1 MKEKEGGCELG
12 KRCVYVFKTP
22 EQNQFLI
29 PIFFSDSF
37 CLLVNNNKLFQSK
50 MKSHMDYSNYPR
62 THPLFDNSRANEL
75 NFFKNELKGVSK
87 CVEFVGLRSKCYA
100 MKLRQENGNFI
111 EKKVCKGIGKVAIKN
126 RLKFAEYKKCLFEG
140 DEIRHNFTS
149 ILSQKQKLFTVIRN
163 KKALSRFDSKRW
175 LFQCGIHS
183 VPFNS
188 ILIKKYGN
196 KCFKCKN

>member
-1 MKEKEGGCELG
+1 M
-12 KRCVYVFKTP
+12 
-22 EQNQFLI
+22 
-29 PIFFSDSF
+29 
-37 CLLVNNNKLFQSK
+37 
-50 MKSHMDYSNYPR
+50 
-62 THPLFDNSRANEL
+62 
-75 NFFKNELKGVSK
+75 
-87 CVEFVGLRSKCYA
+87 EFVGLRSKCYA
-100 MKLRQENGNFI
+100 MKLRKENGNFI

-196 KCFKCKN
+196 KCFKCKNWFIWIIPNKEKFIIFTLLYILIIICTPYLCVNVEKWHNRYYLTTIR